1 MPANM
6 QLATKSSRTLTRS
19 VSASNMPQLP
29 VHKSGSDVLTLQKDF
44 SLNKTKALEKKS
56 ISCSKEHMKCSMKQG
71 DNLVIEFSAAAYE
84 LARTCIDKILSDE
97 LFPYGY
103 EKKRQS

>member
-19 VSASNMPQLP
+19 VYASNMPQLP
-29 VHKSGSDVLTLQKDF
+29 VHKSGSDVMTRQKDF

-56 ISCSKEHMKCSMKQG
+56 ISCSKEHNEM
-71 DNLVIEFSAAAYE
+71 
-84 LARTCIDKILSDE
+84 
-97 LFPYGY
+97 
-103 EKKRQS
+103 